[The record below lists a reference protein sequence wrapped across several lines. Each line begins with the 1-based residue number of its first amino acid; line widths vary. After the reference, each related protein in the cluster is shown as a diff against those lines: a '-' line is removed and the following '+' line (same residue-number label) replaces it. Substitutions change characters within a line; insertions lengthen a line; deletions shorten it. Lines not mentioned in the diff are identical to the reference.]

1 MWRWQGPFS
10 ERAVFITENVA
21 DVAATDGSE
30 SRPYQRDAF
39 TTAEGRLTKAD
50 YAIVIDVSR

>member
-1 MWRWQGPFS
+1 M
-10 ERAVFITENVA
+10 VA
-21 DVAATDGSE
+21 IVAMDGSE

-50 YAIVIDVSR
+50 YAIVMLLSR